1 MESLLAYLLKSTI
14 CISVLYLVFRWTL
27 KKETLFALS
36 RYLLLAILL
45 FSLAIPIIKLPE
57 LFPQTIDVKVLPEQR
72 FHAMPNMEDVAVQI
86 TTIPTTH
93 QASVSTERSIS
104 IKQITTIVYA
114 IGVLALFISLLI
126 ALAKIGFLLLNTKV
140 YKRRNYNIALV
151 DGAFSPMSF
160 GKFIIMS
167 KQDYKEHR
175 KEILKHELAH
185 IQFKHTYDLILV
197 ELIKLF
203 HWFNPLVYQLR
214 NDLKEIQEFQVDRH
228 LIRSGVNSK
237 EYQLLLIKKCV
248 GAERYALANSFNHCQ
263 IKNRIVM
270 MNNSNNSKGKS
281 WKVAIFLPVAALM
294 LMAFGNNRSE
304 LPPKSSTL
312 ESPKIAQEKKIWTES
327 DFKTIPINEL
337 NDLEKHDFIHE
348 NWYVVLM
355 DRKSRVMMDNEL
367 TESNEISTK
376 MNKILEDALAK
387 VSSNSKNE
395 IKAIATKVLIRTDIA
410 TDPNDYNKL
419 LTVLANSF
427 IDVRE
432 KLSESKFNM
441 SYDNLNAENRR
452 VIDTMIP
459 MGIYIAYPNQ
469 ARGKKATEVPSIRID
484 ITPKGIF
491 LNDELATLEKMKSK
505 ISKQVAEKPETVI
518 SVRVG
523 IGVSDKQVNEVKNAL
538 RETRALHINYSTDF
552 KETEF
557 LK

>member
-45 FSLAIPIIKLPE
+45 FSLAIPMIKLPE

-86 TTIPTTH
+86 TTTPTTQ
-93 QASVSTERSIS
+93 QASVSTERTIS

-114 IGVLALFISLLI
+114 IGVLILFISLLI
-126 ALAKIGFLLLNTKV
+126 ALAKIGTLLLSSKI
-140 YKRRNYNIALV
+140 YKKRNYNLALV
-151 DGAFSPMSF
+151 NGVFSPMSF

-167 KQDYKEHR
+167 KQDYKDHR

-214 NDLKEIQEFQVDRH
+214 NDLKEIQEFQVDRQ
-228 LIRSGVNSK
+228 LIRSGINSK

-263 IKNRIVM
+263 IKNRIIM

-304 LPPKSSTL
+304 LPPKSSPP
-312 ESPKIAQEKKIWTES
+312 EFRGFAQEKKIWTES

-337 NDLEKHDFIHE
+337 NNLEKHDFIHE

-355 DRKSRVMMDNEL
+355 DRKSRVIMDNEL

-376 MNKILEDALAK
+376 MNKMLEDALAK

-395 IKAIATKVLIRTDIA
+395 TKSIATKVLIRTDIA
-410 TDPNDYNKL
+410 TDPSDYNNL
-419 LTVLANSF
+419 LTVLANSV
-427 IDVRE
+427 IDARK

-441 SYDNLNAENRR
+441 SYDNLNSENRR
-452 VIDTMIP
+452 VIDTLIP
-459 MGIYIAYPNQ
+459 MSIYIAYPNQ
-469 ARGKKATEVPSIRID
+469 ARGKTATEVPSICID

-491 LNDELATLEKMKSK
+491 LNDELASLEKMKSK
-505 ISKQVAEKPETVI
+505 ISKQVAEKPETEI

-523 IGVSDKQVNEVKNAL
+523 IGASDKQVNEVKSAL
-538 RETRALHINYSTDF
+538 RETRALHINYSTDV
-552 KETEF
+552 KETEI